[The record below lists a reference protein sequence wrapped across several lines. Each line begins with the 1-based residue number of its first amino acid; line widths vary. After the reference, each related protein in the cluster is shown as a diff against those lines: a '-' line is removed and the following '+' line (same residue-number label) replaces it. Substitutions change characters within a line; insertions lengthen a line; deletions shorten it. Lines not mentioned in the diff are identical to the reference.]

1 MVGTNRR
8 SLDRVASHGSSGGTG
23 GSGSADGNTAVPNR
37 LGSSAGVTGIASRNV
52 SGELCGSDHSSSGDN
67 NRASP
72 NIQTG
77 SSLVMHVQKQLQRSS
92 MPRKSVG
99 RVSSVVQMLLANS
112 ASPGAGIPMQS
123 PSSEQLVG
131 VDACEEDGPLR
142 LSPGT
147 AQALLARRSLASP
160 SVSSRLVPPPH
171 AVGPTSSGS
180 ASNGPGSRDTMLIV
194 RHPLS
199 GSSTR

>member
-112 ASPGAGIPMQS
+112 ASPGAGIPTQPA

-131 VDACEEDGPLR
+131 VDGYDEDGPLR
-142 LSPGT
+142 LSPGS

-160 SVSSRLVPPPH
+160 SVSSRLVPPH
-171 AVGPTSSGS
+171 AVGPSSSGS
-180 ASNGPGSRDTMLIV
+180 ASNGPGSRDTMLMV